1 VRPHADAAERAPAVA
16 AERRARVDAM
26 REATRMA
33 VRSMLAHRLRTL
45 LTMLGIIIGVAAVVT
60 VVALG
65 KGAQAQVESQI
76 NELGASTLEIFPGT
90 DFGDP
95 RSAEIETLVV

>member
-1 VRPHADAAERAPAVA
+1 
-16 AERRARVDAM
+16 
-26 REATRMA
+26 MA
-33 VRSMLAHRLRTL
+33 VRSMLTHRLRTL

-76 NELGASTLEIFPGT
+76 NELGASTLEIFRVRISAT
-90 DFGDP
+90 RARP
-95 RSAEIETLVV
+95 RLKHWSWTMPITWPH